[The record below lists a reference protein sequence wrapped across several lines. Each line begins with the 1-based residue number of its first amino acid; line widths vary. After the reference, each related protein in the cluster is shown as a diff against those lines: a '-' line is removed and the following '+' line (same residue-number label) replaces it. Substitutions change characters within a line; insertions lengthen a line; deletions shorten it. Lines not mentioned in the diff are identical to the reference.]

1 MALTKLT
8 GVVAVCLV
16 GLAASAWAQPDQPLS
31 TAQVVQKVK
40 KGVVR
45 VMNVSIDSP
54 IAANWGGGGTGFVF
68 EVDYANGVA
77 YALTNHHVS
86 GSSTVSQV
94 QLWDSSTYRAE
105 LVATEPGI
113 DVALLRIIGI
123 PDESDLADSE
133 RTIIPVILGDSDVV
147 QPGEYGLAF
156 GNPGSMDAINVNRS
170 DPWESFLMQQTVTTA
185 VVAGRDTPLDFM
197 VGIWRQNQS
206 DLGFQYGTNLD
217 YAFRISVP
225 INPGN
230 SGGPLFNQQG
240 EVIGINFYGGQH
252 VLMQNHNWA
261 VPINLAKDFAFQ
273 VLQTGKFERPWL
285 GLDIIMPAFVR
296 TPGQYLEFAEK
307 FRGKEIKVYG
317 VRANSP
323 AQRAGFAEGDLVLE
337 VDGREFADP
346 EDIRAYVFDLDIG
359 TTVEFLVRR
368 NGREERLFCEV
379 GPKRS
384 YDAEFSV

>member
-1 MALTKLT
+1 MRKLGT
-8 GVVAVCLV
+8 IAVIVACLG
-16 GLAASAWAQPDQPLS
+16 GLISGAWAQPLS
-31 TAQVVQKVK
+31 TTSIVQKVK

-45 VMNVSIDSP
+45 VMNVTIDSP

-86 GSSTVSQV
+86 GNSTVSQV
-94 QLWDSSTYRAE
+94 QFWNNATYRAE

-113 DVALLRIIGI
+113 DVALLRISGI
-123 PDESDLADSE
+123 PDESSLPEVD
-133 RTIIPVILGDSDVV
+133 RTIVPVILGDSDQV
-147 QPGEYGLAF
+147 QIGEYGLAF
-156 GNPGSMDAINVNRS
+156 GNPGSMDAVNVNRS

-197 VGIWRQNQS
+197 IGIWRQNQS

-273 VLQTGKFERPWL
+273 VLETGRYEKPWL
-285 GLDIIMPAFVR
+285 GLDIIMPSFIRSADD
-296 TPGQYLEFAEK
+296 YIEFAEK
-307 FRGKEIKVYG
+307 FRGDQIKVFG
-317 VRANSP
+317 VRAGSP
-323 AQRAGFAEGDLVLE
+323 AQRAGFQEGDVILA
-337 VDGREFADP
+337 VDGREYKSP
-346 EDIRAYVFDLDIG
+346 EDVRAYVFDLDIG
-359 TTVEFLVRR
+359 AMVEFLVSRK
-368 NGREERLFCEV
+368 GHEERLFCEV
-379 GPKRS
+379 GPKRH

>member
-1 MALTKLT
+1 MKKLRT
-8 GVVAVCLV
+8 IAVLIACLGGMV
-16 GLAASAWAQPDQPLS
+16 GSAWAQPMS
-31 TAQVVQKVK
+31 TANIVQKVK

-45 VMNVSIDSP
+45 VMNITIDSP
-54 IAANWGGGGTGFVF
+54 IAANWGGGGSGFVF
-68 EVDYANGVA
+68 EVDYANGIA

-86 GSSTVSQV
+86 GNSTVSQV
-94 QLWDSSTYRAE
+94 QFWNNATYRAD

-113 DVALLRIIGI
+113 DVALLRITGI
-123 PDESDLADSE
+123 PDESGLPDSE
-133 RTIIPVILGDSDVV
+133 RTIVPVILGDSDQV
-147 QPGEYGLAF
+147 QIGEYGLAF
-156 GNPGSMDAINVNRS
+156 GNPGSMDAVNINRS

-197 VGIWRQNQS
+197 IGIWRQNQS

-230 SGGPLFNQQG
+230 SGGPLFNERG

-273 VLQTGKFERPWL
+273 VLETGRYEKPWL
-285 GLDIIMPAFVR
+285 GLDIIMPSFIHS
-296 TPGQYLEFAEK
+296 PDDYIEFAEK
-307 FRGKEIKVYG
+307 FRGDQIKVYG
-317 VRANSP
+317 VRADSP
-323 AQRAGFAEGDLVLE
+323 AQRAGFQEGDIILE
-337 VDGREFADP
+337 VDGREFKTP
-346 EDIRAYVFDLDIG
+346 EDVRAYVFDLDIG
-359 TTVEFLVRR
+359 SMVNFLVSRK
-368 NGREERLFCEV
+368 GHEERFYCEV
-379 GPKRS
+379 GPKRH